1 MDTKFKKGDLI
12 RVVKSP
18 HQVGLII
25 SVGPEPRFKHS
36 MKEKVFYA
44 VLWVGRSDIFRS
56 LATHIESNCEKA
68 CP

>member
-25 SVGPEPRFKHS
+25 SVGPDLRFKHS
-36 MKEKVFYA
+36 MKGKVFYT

-56 LATHIESNCEKA
+56 LAAHIESNCEKA

>member
-1 MDTKFKKGDLI
+1 L
-12 RVVKSP
+12 
-18 HQVGLII
+18 
-25 SVGPEPRFKHS
+25 
-36 MKEKVFYA
+36 KEKVFYA